1 MHVYRKLGAGR
12 VPAAVLLTTVQCAPW
27 GRLRV
32 FKQVPQ
38 HTFAMQIHYRG
49 KGNCPQLT
57 EIEAELAK
65 LVLYSNRWASWSSF
79 SFPVFKMLSSTMQSS
94 TFPPPLARNANHRVN
109 SGFQKIRDHNVEQV
123 PNIIH
128 NNISNISSFTC
139 TFSNIHTDLE
149 VLFLS

>member
-79 SFPVFKMLSSTMQSS
+79 SFPVFKMLSSAMQSS
-94 TFPPPLARNANHRVN
+94 TFPPLWPEMQTIELT
-109 SGFQKIRDHNVEQV
+109 QV
-123 PNIIH
+123 FRRSVITMLSRYLILFIT
-128 NNISNISSFTC
+128 ISVIY
-139 TFSNIHTDLE
+139 HHLH
-149 VLFLS
+149 VLSVIFILI

>member
-1 MHVYRKLGAGR
+1 MDSGTFPTNNKHLLYVCVCVCVLWEGGNVHVYRKLGAGR
-12 VPAAVLLTTVQCAPW
+12 VPAAVLLTTVRCAPW

-57 EIEAELAK
+57 ETEAELAK

-79 SFPVFKMLSSTMQSS
+79 SFPVFKMLSSAMQSS
-94 TFPPPLARNANHRVN
+94 TFPPFGQRCKP
-109 SGFQKIRDHNVEQV
+109 
-123 PNIIH
+123 
-128 NNISNISSFTC
+128 
-139 TFSNIHTDLE
+139 
-149 VLFLS
+149 

>member
-12 VPAAVLLTTVQCAPW
+12 VPAAVLLTTVRCAPW

-79 SFPVFKMLSSTMQSS
+79 SFPVFKMLSSAMQSS
-94 TFPPPLARNANHRVN
+94 TFFLLWPETQTIELT
-109 SGFQKIRDHNVEQV
+109 QV
-123 PNIIH
+123 FRRSMITMLSRYLILFIT
-128 NNISNISSFTC
+128 ISVIYHHLHVLS
-139 TFSNIHTDLE
+139 
-149 VLFLS
+149 VLFILI